1 MSPKS
6 VNRASSCL
14 LVWILWAAPVRGV
27 DLQQDT
33 RAAFDHYVALTETRL
48 IKQVS
53 DPAVFLY
60 INTLPNPERATAYDF
75 IKRGGIYVGQLSTAD
90 DHGHSLVV
98 PDGWVHHWVGAVYI
112 PRASVADA
120 LKVMQ
125 DYDHAQD
132 SYSNVVIKSHLL
144 KHQGTHFQASMRLQ
158 QHHAI
163 TVTLDTI
170 HDITYHKVDGK
181 HWYSDSYSTSVRQ
194 VDNAGKPD
202 EQVLPDGRGDGYLW
216 RIDSFW
222 QFAEQDGGVYVEIE
236 AISLSRWFP
245 APVKLVIKPF
255 VNKVEVDS
263 LTDALASTRTA
274 ILKRHA
280 AR

>member
-1 MSPKS
+1 M
-6 VNRASSCL
+6 
-14 LVWILWAAPVRGV
+14 WILWTAPVQGV
-27 DLQQDT
+27 DLHQDT
-33 RAAFDHYVALTETRL
+33 QAAFDRYVAVTETRL
-48 IKQVS
+48 IKQVD

-60 INTLPNPERATAYDF
+60 INTLPKPKIATVYDLL
-75 IKRGGIYVGQLSTAD
+75 KHGGIYVSQLHTAD
-90 DHGHSLVV
+90 DHGHSPVV

-112 PRASVADA
+112 PRASIADA

-132 SYSNVVIKSHLL
+132 SYSNAVIESHLL
-144 KHQGTHFQASMRLQ
+144 KHQGRHFQASMRLQ
-158 QHHAI
+158 HQHRAVTI
-163 TVTLDTI
+163 TLDTVY
-170 HDITYHKVDGK
+170 DITYHKVDGK
-181 HWYSDSYSTSVRQ
+181 HWYSESYSASVRQ
-194 VDNAGKPD
+194 VDNAGKAD
-202 EQVLPDGRGDGYLW
+202 EQVLPDGRGHGYLW

-236 AISLSRWFP
+236 AISLSRDFP
-245 APVKLVIKPF
+245 EPVKLLIKPF

-274 ILKRHA
+274 ILKHRA